1 MSQLG
6 MFRAALI
13 LGAVALATACAG
25 QPTPVA
31 HTVAPPPAAKQIY
44 VVVERGQSLDRIAR
58 DYRVAKQEIIAANQL
73 KPPYELKPGTVLT
86 LPASAAQPPKEAT
99 QSKGTSTQAAPKPPQ
114 AVAATAPARPTRPK
128 RPPPEVIPLD

>member
-44 VVVERGQSLDRIAR
+44 VVVERGQ
-58 DYRVAKQEIIAANQL
+58 
-73 KPPYELKPGTVLT
+73 
-86 LPASAAQPPKEAT
+86 
-99 QSKGTSTQAAPKPPQ
+99 
-114 AVAATAPARPTRPK
+114 
-128 RPPPEVIPLD
+128 PLD